1 METMQ
6 KETLDLKKP
15 TTTATNGKNSTIRT
29 HPLAPEDAT
38 VMNAMRPM
46 VAPHKGK
53 MQGIAAREPF
63 NAMMEQVLSPEGVT
77 YHPDAV
83 GGISGWWC
91 RPGNPRSGEVI
102 LHLHGGWFSWGS
114 AQAFRLLVGHI
125 AARAGVEAFVP
136 DYKLAPENPFPAAV
150 HDVQACYSGLI
161 ARGTRR
167 IALSGDSAGGTLALV
182 LLSLASNTGGVSP
195 VGAAVQSPVTDL
207 ALKGSSFETR
217 AAADPYFTR
226 PQAEGLVR
234 SYLSDADALNPM
246 ASPLYGSLAGL
257 PPIRI
262 HVGQD
267 EVLLEDS
274 SRYFEKAVAAGVDA
288 ELDIWVGMPHGFANF
303 VGKLKASAQ
312 ALDAIGAFLADRLTA
327 ATGA

>member
-1 METMQ
+1 LNLNKMET
-6 KETLDLKKP
+6 ETLDLKK
-15 TTTATNGKNSTIRT
+15 TTT
-29 HPLAPEDAT
+29 HPLSPEDAAI
-38 VMNAMRPM
+38 MNAMLPV
-46 VAPHKGK
+46 VAPHKGEL
-53 MQGIAAREPF
+53 QGIAAREPF
-63 NAMMEQVLSPEGVT
+63 NAIMEQVLPPEGVT
-77 YHPDAV
+77 YRPDTV

-91 RPGNPRSGEVI
+91 RPDNPRSGEVI

-114 AQAFRLLVGHI
+114 AQAFRHLVGHI
-125 AARAGVEAFVP
+125 AARAGAEAFVP

-161 ARGTRR
+161 ALGMRR

-182 LLSLASNTGGVSP
+182 LLSLASNIDGVAP

-207 ALKGSSFETR
+207 ALKGLSFKTR
-217 AAADPYFTR
+217 AAADPYFTQ

-234 SYLSDADALNPM
+234 SYLGNADALNSM

-274 SRYFEKAVAAGVDA
+274 IRYFEKAVAAGVDA
-288 ELDIWVGMPHGFANF
+288 ELDIWVGMPHGFANM
-303 VGKLKASAQ
+303 VGKLTASAQ
-312 ALDAIGAFLADRLTA
+312 ALDAIGAFLAERLTA
-327 ATGA
+327 TPGLNRGQGLWVK